1 MGTLASEALVV
12 TLLGKPKFQFGDRSL
27 RLSLAQSSLTVLAYL
42 LLHRSA
48 AHRRDDIAFTLWP
61 DDTESEARA
70 KLRRHAH
77 LLSRALPQ
85 TAAPWIVSDHRLI
98 GWNPEAPVE
107 LDVEAFENFVRDPAT
122 RGRALDS
129 YGGDLLQDLE
139 ADWLESR
146 RQHCRELFCAAALES
161 AQEMLEAGEHARA
174 AALAQRVLELDPW
187 REGAIRTAIAARARA
202 GDRAGALVT
211 YLDFERRIR
220 DEVGAEPMPE
230 TQAVY
235 ETIVKAAELPVRS
248 GASRPRSTLPKN
260 MARFIGRERE
270 VATVAATI
278 ERCRLVTLT
287 GAGGVG
293 KSRLAIRV
301 AEAISERFA
310 DEPLF
315 VELAT
320 ISNDQRSF
328 EGRILDAFG
337 IAATNENIID
347 VLSRVIGTRKCLI
360 VLDNVE
366 HLISV
371 AGRFLLELLAHCGS
385 VTALVTSRQPLHL
398 QGEQVVALRPLE
410 LPAWKAAL
418 DAALMS
424 EAAMLFVDR
433 ATSLNSD
440 AVFSAADVEGIVAIC
455 RRLDGIPLAIEL
467 AAARSNVLTPA
478 QIDARLSDR
487 FGLLKARNV
496 DALLHHQTLRATLDW
511 SFDLLEERERRAFRR
526 LAVFKSGW
534 TLESASE
541 VIGLGGAEEIDA
553 LESLSRLIDQSL
565 VTAHQAG
572 AERRY
577 DFLETVR
584 VYALLRLSESHE
596 TSVSRTTFS
605 QYFARYVD
613 ERKQLFASPR
623 ERSAFD
629 SIAVEHDNILAVIDD
644 AIARS
649 DADLA
654 ARLSCSLSS
663 FWVVRGLVLEGQGR
677 VEGVLRI
684 DGELETLLRR
694 QLRNVA
700 SNLHF
705 RLGETTQ
712 SMQRATEAISLSAN
726 DRDDCVT
733 AEALLAQ
740 ARCWYVSDEL
750 TLAAGGLQKA
760 RAIFEKHND
769 ELGIARTL
777 NFLGIIAD
785 LEGDAPRATALYR
798 QSLAIYEQR
807 GDFQSVATVNNHLA
821 FQAYERGEHASS
833 IALSTRAIAIWHEY
847 GNLQGENWARYNIA
861 CAEAALGRAKDAT
874 LGHLACIVT
883 AHRHGFVRDVCN
895 GLERLA
901 GLTIEY
907 APALSA
913 KCMGYAAHLRERY
926 GHAVLANEREGY
938 GDDVARVES
947 LLGESQFRSAWQAGV
962 ASDQEALIDA
972 LASEVRNHS
981 FI

>member
-1 MGTLASEALVV
+1 M
-12 TLLGKPKFQFGDRSL
+12 
-27 RLSLAQSSLTVLAYL
+27 
-42 LLHRSA
+42 
-48 AHRRDDIAFTLWP
+48 
-61 DDTESEARA
+61 
-70 KLRRHAH
+70 H

-85 TAAPWIVSDHRLI
+85 TEAPWILSDHRLI
-98 GWNPEAPVE
+98 GWNPDAPVE
-107 LDVEAFENFVRDPAT
+107 LDVETFESFARDPAS
-122 RGRALDS
+122 RARALDT
-129 YGGDLLQDLE
+129 YGGDLLQEVDAE
-139 ADWLESR
+139 WLESR
-146 RQHCRELFCAAALES
+146 RREYRELFCMTALES
-161 AQEMLEAGEHARA
+161 AQEALEAGDYAAA
-174 AALAQRVLELDPW
+174 AALAQRVVELDPW
-187 REGAIRTAIAARARA
+187 REDAIRTAIAARARG
-202 GDRAGALVT
+202 GDRARALVA
-211 YLDFERRIR
+211 YLDFERRVR
-220 DEVGAEPMPE
+220 DELGTEPMPE
-230 TQAVY
+230 TQALY
-235 ETIVKAAELPVRS
+235 ETIVKGAESYVRS
-248 GASRPRSTLPKN
+248 SASRSRSTLPKN

-270 VATVAATI
+270 VATVAAAI

-301 AEAISERFA
+301 AEAVCDRFA
-310 DEPLF
+310 GEPLF

-320 ISNDQRSF
+320 IANDRGSF

-337 IAATNENIID
+337 IAATNENVVD
-347 VLSRVIGTRKCLI
+347 VLSRVLGTRRCLI

-366 HLISV
+366 HLVDV
-371 AGRFLLELLAHCGS
+371 AGRFLRELLARCGS
-385 VTALVTSRQPLHL
+385 VTVLVTSRQPLHL
-398 QGEQVVALRPLE
+398 QGEQVVALRPLD
-410 LPAWKAAL
+410 LPAPEAAS
-418 DAALMS
+418 DVSMMS

-433 ATSLNSD
+433 ATSVNSEVAFSTAD
-440 AVFSAADVEGIVAIC
+440 AESIVAIC

-487 FGLLKARNV
+487 FDLLKTRNV

-534 TLESASE
+534 TLESATE
-541 VIGLGGAEEIDA
+541 VIGLDGAEDIDS

-565 VTAHQAG
+565 VTAYQVG
-572 AERRY
+572 ADRRY

-584 VYALLRLSESHE
+584 VYALLRLAESQE
-596 TSVSRTTFS
+596 TAPSRAAYS
-605 QYFARYVD
+605 RYFARYVD
-613 ERKQLFASPR
+613 EKSRLFASPR

-629 SIAVEHDNILAVIDD
+629 AIAVEHDNILAVIDD

-654 ARLSCSLSS
+654 ARLSCDLSS
-663 FWVVRGLVLEGQGR
+663 FWVLRGFVLEGRRR
-677 VEGVLRI
+677 VEAVLR
-684 DGELETLLRR
+684 LETELDALLRR
-694 QLRNVA
+694 QLCNVA

-712 SMQRATEAISLSAN
+712 SMKRASESLGSAPAT
-726 DRDDCVT
+726 RDDRVV
-733 AEALLAQ
+733 AEALVGQ

-750 TLAAGGLQKA
+750 SLAAGALQRA
-760 RAIFEKHND
+760 RAIFEEHD
-769 ELGIARTL
+769 DQLGIARTL
-777 NFLGIIAD
+777 DFLGIIAD
-785 LEGDAPRATALYR
+785 LEGDALGATALYR
-798 QSLAIYEQR
+798 QSLSTYEER

-833 IALSTRAIAIWHEY
+833 IAFSTRAIEIWHDY

-861 CAEAALGRAKDAT
+861 CAQAALGLTKDAT

-901 GLTIEY
+901 GLTISY

-913 KCMGYAAHLRERY
+913 RCMGYAAHLRERY

-938 GDDVARVES
+938 GEAVARVES
-947 LLGESQFRSAWQAGV
+947 LLGESKFRTAWQAGV
-962 ASDQEALIDA
+962 SSDQEALIDA
-972 LASEVRNHS
+972 LSAEVRNHS
-981 FI
+981 FL